1 MSIQTLDLRKMHEK
15 NINIY
20 EACLLISA
28 RARQINTVRL
38 EEKKENEI
46 LTDMDMYDEAD
57 VYDRELM
64 EDMKFEKE
72 INPTVIAQEEF
83 FESKIHAYYPEEE
96 VSSSSE

>member
-1 MSIQTLDLRKMHEK
+1 MSIQTLDLRKMHAK

-28 RARQINTVRL
+28 RARQINSVRL

-46 LTDMDMYDEAD
+46 LNDMDMYDEAD

-72 INPTVIAQEEF
+72 TNPTVIAQDEF
-83 FESKIHAYYPEEE
+83 FESKIHAYYPEKEE
-96 VSSSSE
+96 ENSNE

>member
-1 MSIQTLDLRKMHEK
+1 MAIETLDLRKMHEK
-15 NINIY
+15 KINIY

-28 RARQINTVRL
+28 RARQINSVRL

-46 LTDMDMYDEAD
+46 LNDMDMYDEAD

-72 INPTVIAQEEF
+72 INPTVIAQDEF
-83 FESKIHAYYPEEE
+83 FESKIHAYYPEIEE
-96 VSSSSE
+96 PTNNE